1 MATAPFPLAGR
12 CVLVTRPREQAG
24 ALAAAIRACGGEA
37 QVAPLIEILPATDTR
52 ELEGACAAL
61 DTFDLAF
68 FVSPNA
74 VRHAL
79 AYICARRTWPTG
91 LRVAT
96 VGGGTAAALHE
107 AGFGNVIMPAS
118 GFDSES
124 VLALPEFQPAA
135 VRGRKVVVFR
145 GDGGRPLLGATL
157 VERGARV
164 EFITAYRRR
173 CPDDDWTPWVA
184 RARAGTVDA
193 LVVTSSEAVENLTQ
207 LLGRDGLQAFASVAL
222 FAPHE
227 RIASAARDAGFTQ
240 VVNTDAGDEGVLA
253 ALCVAFGQE

>member
-1 MATAPFPLAGR
+1 MSVSPLPLAGR

-24 ALAAAIRACGGEA
+24 ALATAIRERGGEA

-52 ELEGACAAL
+52 ELEAACAAL

-79 AYICARRTWPTG
+79 AFICARRTWPAG

-107 AGFGNVIMPAS
+107 AGFSDVIMPS
-118 GFDSES
+118 CGFDSES
-124 VLALPEFQPAA
+124 VLALPEFRAEA
-135 VRGRKVVVFR
+135 VRGRKVAVFR

-157 VERGARV
+157 AARGAHV
-164 EFITAYRRR
+164 AFITAYRRR
-173 CPDDDWTPWVA
+173 CPDDDWSGWVT
-184 RARAGTVDA
+184 RARDGTVDA
-193 LVVTSSEAVENLTQ
+193 IVLTSSEAVGNLVQ
-207 LLGRDGLQAFASVAL
+207 LLGRNGLQVFASVPV

-227 RIASAARDAGFTQ
+227 RIANAARNAGFAR
-240 VVNTDAGDEGVLA
+240 VVNTEAGDDGVLA
-253 ALCVAFGQE
+253 ALCSAFEQK